1 MKNTESVWLL
11 IVHLFTMVKGLEG
24 KEVHEE
30 SKENEKESDDDFKC
44 SYEEIKPI
52 TGNAY
57 KVKQAKNQ
65 MRIQLLTHQNGFK
78 VLFLSEIMQEIMPYL
93 KSQCQYEG
101 KERVFV
107 PHRMELDVKNR

>member
-1 MKNTESVWLL
+1 
-11 IVHLFTMVKGLEG
+11 MVKGAEG
-24 KEVHEE
+24 KEIHEE
-30 SKENEKESDDDFKC
+30 LKENEKECDDEFRC

-65 MRIQLLTHQNGFK
+65 MRIQLLTHQNGLK
-78 VLFLSEIMQEIMPYL
+78 VLLMQEIMRYL